1 MDGTL
6 RGSRGFR
13 FAIGGIVS
21 LGAVCLHGL
30 LPVHAAGTAGTGSGV
45 RLVPHRAIYELKL
58 DDASSSSSVI
68 DVRGRI
74 AYEVRGDACEGYTV
88 NMRIVTDLTY
98 KGGKSIMTDTLMN
111 NWESGDG
118 RQFIFRTSTR
128 TDSASAEITSGS
140 ARMHDGRDNGIQV
153 MVRKPRPEEIDL
165 NKPTV
170 FPSAHLRLLI
180 AKARRGEVLLSTG
193 LFDGS
198 EDGKTVFE
206 TSAIIGKPVDTSKTA
221 SDTPEKKKL
230 SGHKAWPITLS
241 YFKQGS
247 GSSTSEGLPDYEVS
261 FHLYDNGVSTNLK
274 FDYGDFSMRGRL
286 TKFEMFE
293 AGECTP

>member
-1 MDGTL
+1 MDGSL
-6 RGSRGFR
+6 HGGRHIR
-13 FAIGGIVS
+13 FAIGGVVS
-21 LGAVCLHGL
+21 AGAIFLTGL
-30 LPVHAAGTAGTGSGV
+30 SAAHAAGVESEV

-58 DDASSSSSVI
+58 DDTTSSSSVV

-88 NMRIVTDLTY
+88 NMRIVTDLSY
-98 KGGKSIMTDTLMN
+98 KGAKSVMTDTRMN

-118 RQFIFRTSTR
+118 RQFVFRTTTR
-128 TDSASAEITSGS
+128 SNAGTPEITSGR
-140 ARMHDGRDNGIQV
+140 ADMHEGGEEGIHV
-153 MVRKPRPEEIDL
+153 ALRKPKPEETDL
-165 NKPTV
+165 KGPTV

-180 AKARRGEVLLSTG
+180 QKARRGDVILSTG

-206 TSAIIGKPVDTSKTA
+206 TSAVIGKAVDTAETGPA
-221 SDTPEKKKL
+221 NPEKGKL

-241 YFKQGS
+241 YFKQD
-247 GSSTSEGLPDYEVS
+247 STSARSEGLPDYEVS

-274 FDYGDFSMRGRL
+274 FDYGDFSMRGKL
-286 TKFEMFE
+286 ISFETFRQK
-293 AGECTP
+293 ECTP